1 MKIFKTC
8 AVGAILLFGNA
19 HINAYANNNIGLY
32 SNDLAKCMVISLND
46 NDKRTIQA
54 MSLQMI
60 FSHPNF
66 SQKNPY
72 STYEILQTKQQTWA
86 LLTRLIAKDCTKE
99 FLLAMHYDDEQ
110 AINSALTK
118 LGQYVFA
125 DITNY
130 PSLQSYST
138 DIANYV
144 DKQKIKQGIERTL
157 K

>member
-1 MKIFKTC
+1 
-8 AVGAILLFGNA
+8 
-19 HINAYANNNIGLY
+19 
-32 SNDLAKCMVISLND
+32 
-46 NDKRTIQA
+46 
-54 MSLQMI
+54 
-60 FSHPNF
+60 
-66 SQKNPY
+66 
-72 STYEILQTKQQTWA
+72 
-86 LLTRLIAKDCTKE
+86 
-99 FLLAMHYDDEQ
+99 MHYDDEQ

>member
-66 SQKNPY
+66 SQKKSIQYLRNLANQTANRGV
-72 STYEILQTKQQTWA
+72 TYKA
-86 LLTRLIAKDCTKE
+86 YR
-99 FLLAMHYDDEQ
+99 
-110 AINSALTK
+110 
-118 LGQYVFA
+118 
-125 DITNY
+125 
-130 PSLQSYST
+130 
-138 DIANYV
+138 
-144 DKQKIKQGIERTL
+144 
-157 K
+157 